1 MPESIDAHLYLV
13 DNSITMIPLASGVD
27 DIIPDVQSSMV
38 LLSLITVI
46 VPTYTNSTVSYTATT
61 PTISDVYFQTTTYS
75 FSMTENNFMQTTLDL
90 PCSSSGSTSISF
102 SFGNYNGGSV
112 PSWIQIDSNTG
123 VLNITTPDISQDI
136 EFNFYIYSGMSV
148 SSNLVQIPKLIKF
161 KVLNCNAQN

>member
-1 MPESIDAHLYLV
+1 
-13 DNSITMIPLASGVD
+13 
-27 DIIPDVQSSMV
+27 
-38 LLSLITVI
+38 
-46 VPTYTNSTVSYTATT
+46 
-61 PTISDVYFQTTTYS
+61 
-75 FSMTENNFMQTTLDL
+75 MQTTLDL

-161 KVLNCNAQN
+161 KVLNCNAQNWEKCQFKSNSIWALWNSGYILHNGGWIIPTETAKGLKTTTQSIMASAAWILVVMSVFNTSSLSSLWATQK